1 MTIDYS
7 VKIHYPECNCKF
19 YKKVTKNNTDFLV
32 APYKTEDFI
41 KKYYLYNNEN
51 ILKNDI
57 IKFKDNCV
65 CTRNKKHVF
74 FNGGII
80 ILSKYKNNNIPIS
93 DSNEMINYEFK
104 KILDIKNIYDN
115 SNLINNFYK
124 FINNSIN
131 KNEDYLLDWY
141 VLIGQVKNN
150 INYSFPKGKIKYN
163 ESLDECCLREF
174 YEETNYKIPYDIY
187 NANYQLVKREEYK
200 LNIPLEIKVDN
211 FILKIIII

>member
-7 VKIHYPECNCKF
+7 VKIHYPECSCKF
-19 YKKVTKNNTDFLV
+19 YKKATKNNKDFLV
-32 APYKTEDFI
+32 APYKTEDFV

-51 ILKNDI
+51 VLKNDI

-104 KILDIKNIYDN
+104 
-115 SNLINNFYK
+115 
-124 FINNSIN
+124 
-131 KNEDYLLDWY
+131 
-141 VLIGQVKNN
+141 
-150 INYSFPKGKIKYN
+150 
-163 ESLDECCLREF
+163 
-174 YEETNYKIPYDIY
+174 
-187 NANYQLVKREEYK
+187 
-200 LNIPLEIKVDN
+200 
-211 FILKIIII
+211 IIILS